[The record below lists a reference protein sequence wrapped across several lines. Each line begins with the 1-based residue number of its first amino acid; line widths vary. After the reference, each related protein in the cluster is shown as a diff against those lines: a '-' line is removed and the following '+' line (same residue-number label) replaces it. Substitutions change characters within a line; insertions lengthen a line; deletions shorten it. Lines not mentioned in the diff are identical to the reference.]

1 MQSAN
6 NMKLTDKQKAS
17 INQMDAE
24 MATETLH
31 ECAERL
37 GLVSVDE
44 YSQIMCMKKRTIYD
58 HIEKKLIKSIEF
70 CESKLI
76 IINN

>member
-1 MQSAN
+1 
-6 NMKLTDKQKAS
+6 MKLTDKQRAA
-17 INQMDAE
+17 INQIDAE

-44 YSQIMCMKKRTIYD
+44 YSKIMCMNKRTIYD
-58 HIEKKLIKSIEF
+58 HIEKKLIKCIEF
-70 CESKLI
+70 CGFKLI
-76 IINN
+76 IIND

>member
-1 MQSAN
+1 
-6 NMKLTDKQKAS
+6 MKLTDKQKAS